1 MAAVHLGRGQR
12 ARAAGPERSEFRP
25 TGRRGHDPANFDLER
40 IAEATESFSGAEL
53 EQAVVA
59 SLYEAYNDGQPLA
72 TEHLP
77 NEAAATQPLSV
88 VMAERLAGLR
98 AWGADRAVMAH

>member
-1 MAAVHLGRGQR
+1 MGKQGHEATRRLHTPP
-12 ARAAGPERSEFRP
+12 RAAPSPSLTAFVVNLLHWDDLAPEIP
-25 TGRRGHDPANFDLER
+25 C
-40 IAEATESFSGAEL
+40 ESFSGAEL